1 MKNNR
6 SGSCRKQGPA
16 GQSVDVV
23 GSLVTFEAN
32 DLNNSVRTVIYSTGF
47 ALFIWP
53 RVYKIGI
60 GA

>member
-1 MKNNR
+1 MKNN
-6 SGSCRKQGPA
+6 SIGSYREHGPA

-23 GSLVTFEAN
+23 GSLVTFEAD
-32 DLNNSVRTVIYSTGF
+32 DLNNSVRTVIYSSGF